1 MIYLTEATR
10 QQLITKS
17 KTSPKGKQRF
27 NRRLKSRIANSVREY
42 NNINMNDLF
51 KKDKLDINIKVVGET
66 NNYLVTI
73 SFYGLLENL
82 RKVIKSSNIDEL
94 DLRVLIKSIMETFNK
109 DDVYIYCSCPDNYYR
124 FSYQQTR
131 NKVSSGPVQMI
142 PANIRNPHDTLGSG
156 CKHILLVLNNTSWII
171 KLASVIKNYANYMKK
186 HNEQVYA
193 EIIYPAIFGK
203 EYEDEYQTS
212 MFTDIDTDSDTLDK
226 SNIEARKR
234 GQWQA
239 GNEYRFTQNGE
250 PSEDQISIEDTEE
263 I

>member
-27 NRRLKSRIANSVREY
+27 NIRLKSRIANSVREY

-94 DLRVLIKSIMETFNK
+94 DLSMFNTSN
-109 DDVYIYCSCPDNYYR
+109 VINIYCSCPDNYYR

-212 MFTDIDTDSDTLDK
+212 MFTDVDTDSDTLDK

-239 GNEYRFTQNGE
+239 GNEYRFTRNGE

-263 I
+263 T